1 MIDVAHRV
9 ARNLNRPGLVGGGV
23 VALHCVRE
31 FFYFFLGSFW
41 FGRFDSCGGGVF
53 CGGVFVGGKILYF
66 EGMGEVCG
74 VGWLVVFSGYRQDFI
89 A

>member
-31 FFYFFLGSFW
+31 IFIFW
-41 FGRFDSCGGGVF
+41 GGGFGLGGSILVGVVF
-53 CGGVFVGGKILYF
+53 FVGGFL
-66 EGMGEVCG
+66 
-74 VGWLVVFSGYRQDFI
+74 
-89 A
+89 